1 MSTLYFGPVNDAG
14 VTVREKAAQPTI
26 QQSALGVT
34 GYAGILERGPIGEL
48 IYCYSKEDLITK
60 TGGYIEDSV
69 LPNVC
74 RDFFDMGQGAGAL
87 ILQRLTA
94 GDETKATLTFYDR
107 TAARQAVV
115 RVDAKNG
122 GGWGGRRQVFVLSM
136 DEADP
141 SDPAFDITSETTIR
155 LPAAF
160 TCKKDQFKGGTVYV
174 KESDTTYKIISNTES
189 LTGATQATLT
199 LSAESTAETD
209 FGGSAGDAE
218 LIVEVANTDV
228 YGRGKH
234 LAVEIRNGVQNPS
247 TEFGLFCYLD
257 GALVKKWEDL
267 SMDEDSDNYF
277 VPIINE
283 DTSNHYI
290 TVTNLFTG
298 TPTAANRPANFYAKS
313 LAKASIGAKTI
324 TFGSAMFIVEKYG
337 AAGVG
342 TNDNTIASFTFG
354 SECVRDKLRITT
366 SNSSGPVLAVTSRDR
381 MQHHTFAAITDTVA
395 YVADNK
401 KSFGFTYTTATPV
414 TNEYTDVTCLAFIPS
429 ELKNGKIYL
438 ESESGANAQ
447 GYLIDANTVST
458 VSIASGDLTL
468 GDTLASTVDVRLE
481 YKQQLEGGYDGIANL
496 DVDDYLA
503 VWDIAN
509 SQFNK
514 LRGGGF
520 GQVRLGNP
528 NITAD
533 LSDSNAVL
541 VQKAGAAYARSRAYQ
556 YRYEVKNSVTDEV
569 SAKTYV
575 HDTLGKDMFTK
586 VIFPSFVKVSDP
598 LRPRRQKTVPNMGM
612 VHGREAMVARNF
624 GGYHKVA
631 AGEGVTLSTVVDLP
645 TGDRQLNGEILNPA
659 GIQYVRKHKGQYII
673 WGARIPSEN
682 TRYIFCQHRELM
694 NHYINVLAESF
705 DFIVFA
711 INDAQERILL
721 RPVFNIY
728 FDAEF
733 KKRAI
738 KGDSLQDAIQ
748 LKIDGEN
755 NTAATEAAGEMNAS
769 LELRLADTVEKFNIT
784 VSKAGIREAI

>member
-14 VTVREKAAQPTI
+14 VTVREKPAQATI

-34 GYAGILERGPIGEL
+34 GYAGILERGPVGEL
-48 IYCYSKEDLITK
+48 IYCYSKEDLIAK

-69 LPNVC
+69 LPSVC
-74 RDFFDMGQGAGAL
+74 RDFFSLGEGAGAL

-94 GDETKATLTFYDR
+94 GDEVKATLDFYDR
-107 TAARQAVV
+107 STARNKVM

-122 GGWGGRRQVFVLSM
+122 GRWGGGRQVWVCSM

-141 SDPAFDITSETTIR
+141 SDPAFDITSETTVR
-155 LPAAF
+155 LPATF
-160 TCKKDQFKGGTVYV
+160 VCEKDQFKGGTLYI
-174 KESDTTYKIISNTES
+174 KQANKTYKILSNTEGNG
-189 LTGATQATLT
+189 TGQATITLT
-199 LSAESTAETD
+199 AESTAETD
-209 FGGSAGDAE
+209 FGASAGDAE
-218 LIVEVANTDV
+218 LIVEVTNTDV

-234 LAVEIRNGVQNPS
+234 IAIEIRNGVQSPS
-247 TEFGLFCYLD
+247 TEFGLYCYLD

-298 TPTAANRPANFYAKS
+298 TPVAANRPANFYAKALS
-313 LAKASIGAKTI
+313 NSAIGAKTI
-324 TFGSAMFIVEKYG
+324 TFGSAMFNVEKYG
-337 AAGVG
+337 PAGVG
-342 TNDNTIASFTFG
+342 TNDNAVSAFTFG
-354 SECVRDKLRITT
+354 SECVRDTLRVTT
-366 SNSSGPVLAVTSRDR
+366 TNSVGPTLAVTSRTR
-381 MQHHTFAAITDTVA
+381 MTKYTFASITDATPYA
-395 YVADNK
+395 ADNK

-414 TNEYTDVTCLAFIPS
+414 TNEYTDLTCFAFIPN

-447 GYLIDANTVST
+447 GYLIDSNTVST
-458 VSIASGDLTL
+458 VSIATGDLTL
-468 GDTLASTVDVRLE
+468 GASLASTVDVRLE

-503 VWDIAN
+503 VWDISN
-509 SQFNK
+509 SEFNK

-528 NITAD
+528 NITSE
-533 LSDSNAVL
+533 LSTNNAVL
-541 VQKAGAAYARSRAYQ
+541 VQKAGIAYARSRAYQ
-556 YRYEVKNSVTDEV
+556 YRVEIPSSTTDEV

-575 HDTLGKDMFTK
+575 QDTIGKDMFAK

-598 LRPRRQKTVPNMGM
+598 LRPKRLKTVPNMGM
-612 VHGREAMVARNF
+612 VHGLEAKTARNF

-631 AGEGVTLSTVVDLP
+631 AGEGVVLSTVVDLP
-645 TGDRQLNGEILNPA
+645 TGDAQLNGEILNPA
-659 GIQYVRKHKGQYII
+659 GIQYVRKHKGNYVI

-711 INDAQERILL
+711 INDAQERLLL

-728 FDAEF
+728 FDAEY

-738 KGDSLQDAIQ
+738 KGTSLQDAIN

-755 NTAATEAAGEMNAS
+755 NTTATEAAGEMNAD

-784 VSKAGIREAI
+784 ISKAGIREAI